1 MAAAHLG
8 ASIPNEAP
16 MEFVT
21 GIDWRDD
28 IITEPLEVKDGCLM
42 ISERPGFGVD
52 LNMDGIEKYLWRG

>member
-1 MAAAHLG
+1 
-8 ASIPNEAP
+8 